1 MLGVSGLAALAGP
14 VAAAEVH
21 QVNPYVGATQYVNP
35 LWKAEAESEAVAQQ
49 SANPTLAAKMRV
61 VENQPTAVW
70 LDSMGAIAGPSGG
83 MGLAAHLNAALTQKG
98 SGPEVVN
105 IIIYDLPGRDCNA
118 LASNGELPATAAGLT
133 TYETQYIDPIVA
145 ILSNSA
151 YSGLRI
157 SAVIEPDSLPN
168 IVTNASVA
176 ACQTAGPFYE
186 AGIAYAL
193 DKLYPLTNVYKYLD
207 AGQAGWLGWP
217 ANLSGAATEFNLVA
231 NLTL

>member
-1 MLGVSGLAALAGP
+1 MVKAYPRVLGVAVAAVLAGAA
-14 VAAAEVH
+14 VATAVAPAAVAEAH

-35 LWKAEAESEAVAQQ
+35 LWKAEVESEAATK
-49 SANPTLAAKMRV
+49 SGALAAQMRV
-61 VENQPTAVW
+61 VENQPTAIW

-105 IIIYDLPGRDCNA
+105 IIVYDLPGRDCNA

-151 YSGLRI
+151 YSG
-157 SAVIEPDSLPN
+157 
-168 IVTNASVA
+168 
-176 ACQTAGPFYE
+176 
-186 AGIAYAL
+186 
-193 DKLYPLTNVYKYLD
+193 
-207 AGQAGWLGWP
+207 
-217 ANLSGAATEFNLVA
+217 
-231 NLTL
+231 